1 MIYADYTASG
11 RSLKFIEDY
20 IEKYILPSSVFL
32 KTSIVLIYPC
42 LIIRYGNTHSEN
54 SFCSSQT
61 TKFREEARDLIK
73 QSVHASED
81 DVIIFAGTGNVKSK
95 SKIFWKYSFAFDIG
109 STGAIHKL
117 VDVLQLKHE
126 ENREKFIVFISA
138 FEHHSNILPWKE
150 TGVQILRIPYDNQGL
165 LDQNILKQQLE
176 YYHTQTNKQIICTFN
191 AASNVTGIMT
201 DVDAV
206 SILVHQYH
214 GWIFWDYAAAGPYL
228 KIDMNSSDLAYKD
241 AIFISTHKF
250 VGGPGTPG

>member
-32 KTSIVLIYPC
+32 KTSIVLICPC

-95 SKIFWKYSFAFDIG
+95 SKIF
-109 STGAIHKL
+109 
-117 VDVLQLKHE
+117 
-126 ENREKFIVFISA
+126 
-138 FEHHSNILPWKE
+138 
-150 TGVQILRIPYDNQGL
+150 
-165 LDQNILKQQLE
+165 
-176 YYHTQTNKQIICTFN
+176 
-191 AASNVTGIMT
+191 
-201 DVDAV
+201 
-206 SILVHQYH
+206 
-214 GWIFWDYAAAGPYL
+214 
-228 KIDMNSSDLAYKD
+228 
-241 AIFISTHKF
+241 
-250 VGGPGTPG
+250 